1 MFDLL
6 IAGGEVVDPSQG
18 LNGPADV
25 GIRDGLVAAV
35 GPGLAEPARERIDAR
50 GSIVTPGLIDLH
62 AHVYAGATSW
72 GLKPDPV
79 CLATGVTTIVDAGSA
94 GWSSLAGF
102 RWYIAEPAATRVL
115 CYLHISGIGLIYAPV
130 GEMLN
135 LAFADPESVGQ
146 HAAENRDLVVGIKIR
161 QGTFQV
167 GEHGTRPLELAIEA
181 AEIAGLP
188 VMCHIAEGPPL
199 PQILQLLRPGDVVT
213 HCFQGRGEP
222 VVDPQGALLPAA
234 QAARERGVVMDVG
247 HGGGS
252 FRWEIAEAALDRGY
266 LPDVISTDLHTYNRY
281 GPVYDLPTTL
291 SKFLHLGLTL
301 EQVIER
307 ATLYPAR
314 ALRRTDLGT
323 LRPGSPAD
331 VALFTLEEGE
341 FSFRDAHGGTRA
353 ASRRL
358 APRLTVRAGR
368 VHHPEELVQ
377 ETQEELA
384 RRSRPRRPPG
394 APTAPGRT
402 GAGSRRGG
410 R

>member
-6 IAGGEVVDPSQG
+6 LAGGVVVDPSQG
-18 LNGPADV
+18 MSGPADV
-25 GIRDGLVAAV
+25 GIREGRVAAV
-35 GPGLAEPARERIDAR
+35 GPGLAQPARERIDAR
-50 GSIVTPGLIDLH
+50 GCIVTPGLIDLH
-62 AHVYAGATSW
+62 AHVYAGVTSW

-94 GWSSLAGF
+94 SWSSLAGF

-146 HAAENRDLVVGIKIR
+146 HAKENADLVVGIKIR

-167 GEHGTRPLELAIEA
+167 GEHGTKPLQLAIEA
-181 AEIAGLP
+181 AEIAGVP

-199 PQILQLLRPGDVVT
+199 AEILSLLRPGDVVT

-222 VVDPQGALLPAA
+222 VVDPKGDLLPAA
-234 QAARERGVVMDVG
+234 REARERGVVMDVG

-252 FRWEIAEAALDRGY
+252 FRWEVGEAALERGY
-266 LPDVISTDLHTYNRY
+266 PPDVISTDLHTYNRY

-291 SKFLHLGLTL
+291 SKFLHLGMTL

-307 ATLYPAR
+307 ATVAPAR
-314 ALRRTDLGT
+314 ALRRPDLGT
-323 LRPGSPAD
+323 LRPGAPAD

-341 FSFRDAHGGTRA
+341 FLLQDAHGGTRTGR
-353 ASRRL
+353 RRL
-358 APRLTVRAGR
+358 TPRLTVRAGR
-368 VHHPEELVQ
+368 VYHPEALVQ
-377 ETQEELA
+377 ETREELI
-384 RRSRPRRPPG
+384 RRSRPRRKV
-394 APTAPGRT
+394 
-402 GAGSRRGG
+402 
-410 R
+410 

>member
-6 IAGGEVVDPSQG
+6 IAGGTVVDPSQG
-18 LNGPADV
+18 LSGAADV
-25 GIRDGLVAAV
+25 GIRDGRVAAV
-35 GPGLAEPARERIDAR
+35 GPGLEEAARERIDAR
-50 GSIVTPGLIDLH
+50 GCVVTPGLIDLH

-94 GWSSLAGF
+94 SWSSLAGF

-146 HAAENRDLVVGIKIR
+146 HAAENPDLVIGIKIR

-167 GEHGTRPLELAIEA
+167 GEHGTKPLKLAIEA
-181 AEIAGLP
+181 AEVARLP

-199 PQILQLLRPGDVVT
+199 SEVLALLRPGDVVT

-222 VVDPQGALLPAA
+222 VVSPRGDLLPAA
-234 QAARERGVVMDVG
+234 RDARERGVVMDVG

-252 FRWEIAEAALDRGY
+252 FRWEVGEAALDRGY

-307 ATLYPAR
+307 ATLAPAR
-314 ALRRTDLGT
+314 AIRRPDLGT
-323 LRPGSPAD
+323 LRPGAPAD
-331 VALFTLEEGE
+331 VALFTLESGE
-341 FSFRDAHGGTRA
+341 FPFQDSHGGTRVGD
-353 ASRRL
+353 RRL
-358 APRLTVRAGR
+358 TPRLTVRAGR
-368 VHHPEELVQ
+368 VFRPEELIQ
-377 ETQEELA
+377 ETAEELT
-384 RRSRPRRPPG
+384 RRSRPRRR
-394 APTAPGRT
+394 A
-402 GAGSRRGG
+402 
-410 R
+410 